1 MKFNVGDQV
10 IYPNQGVGFIEE
22 VLETSVGGNKSE
34 FYRLRLS
41 SNDSL
46 VMVPVDNAE
55 SIGVRRLC
63 SEKDLDKLFDIL
75 ENGSVD
81 LARDWKNRYKDNV
94 EKMMTGSIFDV
105 AQVLKNLHYL
115 SLQKPLS
122 FREKKMYDRARQLV
136 ISEISTVREKEDE
149 QVDERMEKILVE
161 ACERLLKEEK
171 EAEEAEEAEK
181 AKAAS
186 A

>member
-22 VLETSVGGNKSE
+22 VCETSVGGKKSE

-63 SEKDLDKLFDIL
+63 SEKDLTQLFKIL

-136 ISEISTVREKEDE
+136 ISEISTVREEEDE
-149 QVDERMEKILVE
+149 QVDEMLEKILVE
-161 ACERLLKEEK
+161 ACERLLEEEEK
-171 EAEEAEEAEK
+171 AEAEAET
-181 AKAAS
+181 AS